1 MKQAP
6 EAGEILSAIDQVKKH
21 KIFNRSPLMCAFL
34 SYVTIETIQGR
45 ESRISAYSVAV
56 DALGKPT
63 DFDPQMD
70 PSVRVLAKR
79 LRDSLARYY
88 DESSDYDICVVL
100 KPGSYIPS
108 FYRAEPNTPVNSTT
122 ELATDCAASST
133 ANNTVGDPNKKAEKT
148 LTASTGSWSSP
159 VLRFLAV
166 DLVARSDQHLDNFA
180 IGFSVYRGFHLHRFD
195 R

>member
-6 EAGEILSAIDQVKKH
+6 EAGEILSAIDQVKAH

-34 SYVTIETIQGR
+34 SYVTLETIQGR

-56 DALGKPT
+56 DALGKST

-88 DESSDYDICVVL
+88 DEASDYGVYVVL
-100 KPGSYIPS
+100 KPGSYVPS
-108 FYRAEPNTPVNSTT
+108 FHRVQPK
-122 ELATDCAASST
+122 AA
-133 ANNTVGDPNKKAEKT
+133 
-148 LTASTGSWSSP
+148 TASTTTAAPAESC
-159 VLRFLAV
+159 
-166 DLVARSDQHLDNFA
+166 D
-180 IGFSVYRGFHLHRFD
+180 
-195 R
+195 